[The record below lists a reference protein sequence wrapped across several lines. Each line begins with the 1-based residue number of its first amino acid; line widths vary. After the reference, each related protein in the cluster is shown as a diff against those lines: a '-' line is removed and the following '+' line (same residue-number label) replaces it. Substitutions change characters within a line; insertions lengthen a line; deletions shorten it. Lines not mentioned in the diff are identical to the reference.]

1 MRAARGYD
9 QGEMTLK
16 LKRTPGLYLVGFMA
30 AGKTTVGRALAE
42 ELGWCFVDIDEEI
55 EAGAGTGIA
64 DIFRDRGE
72 SYFRD
77 LEAETIRRGVSRI
90 EAGNPCVMAL
100 GGGAFVQPRNWEL
113 IQNNGV
119 TVWLDCEL
127 DTVRRRLGEDVT
139 RPLAQDR
146 GGLTRLFEDRRP
158 LYARADYRVEVDTA
172 EVREVVQKILRLP
185 IF

>member
-1 MRAARGYD
+1 
-9 QGEMTLK
+9 MTLK

-30 AGKTTVGRALAE
+30 AGKTTVGQSLAD
-42 ELGWCFVDIDEEI
+42 ELGWCFADIDSDIEAKEGKSIAEIFRERGENYFRELESQAIRERVALI
-55 EAGAGTGIA
+55 EAG
-64 DIFRDRGE
+64 D
-72 SYFRD
+72 
-77 LEAETIRRGVSRI
+77 
-90 EAGNPCVMAL
+90 PCVMAL

-127 DTVRRRLGEDVT
+127 ETVRKRLGEDTT

-146 GGLTRLFEDRRP
+146 GGLERLFEDRRP
-158 LYARADYRVEVDTA
+158 LYARADFRIEVDTSC
-172 EVREVVQKILRLP
+172 VRDIVGKILKLP